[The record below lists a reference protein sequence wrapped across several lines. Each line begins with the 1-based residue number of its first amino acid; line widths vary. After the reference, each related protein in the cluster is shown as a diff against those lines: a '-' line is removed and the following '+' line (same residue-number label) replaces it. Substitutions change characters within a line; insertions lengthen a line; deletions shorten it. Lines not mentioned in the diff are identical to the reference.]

1 MGTTVMY
8 TRELQ
13 KKDFNEFYPLL
24 LKAFAERGFVDTSF
38 DREQVNVEAR
48 RCMIALD
55 HSVIG
60 LFADDVLKGFAIIM
74 YGQEIYNKDRYVQI
88 DMIHTDTDYRRDIHL
103 QRLIEQIKVLAK
115 KNECNKI
122 KLNNKGLQSE
132 QSVKDL
138 LYIHNQ
144 FFQTDQIW
152 EAEL

>member
-1 MGTTVMY
+1 MY

-13 KKDFNEFYPLL
+13 KKDFNEFYELL
-24 LKAFAERGFVDTSF
+24 LKAFAEKGYMDTSF

-48 RCMIALD
+48 RCIIALD

-60 LFADDVLKGFAIIM
+60 LFDNDILKGFATIM
-74 YGQEIYNKDRYVQI
+74 YAQEVYNKDRYVQI
-88 DMIHTDTDYRRDIHL
+88 DMIHTDVDYRRDIHL

-115 KNECNKI
+115 QNNCSRI
-122 KLNNKGLQSE
+122 KLNNKGMQSD

-152 EAEL
+152 ETEL

>member
-1 MGTTVMY
+1 MY

-13 KKDFNEFYPLL
+13 KKDFNAFYELL
-24 LKAFAERGFVDTSF
+24 LKSFAEKGLIDISF

-48 RCMIALD
+48 RCIVALD

-60 LFADDVLKGFAIIM
+60 LFDNDILKGFAIIM
-74 YGQEIYNKDRYVQI
+74 YAQEVYNKDQYIQI
-88 DMIHTDTDYRRDIHL
+88 DMIHTDVEYRRDIHL

-115 KNECNKI
+115 QNNCSKI
-122 KLNNKGLQSE
+122 KITNKNLQSD
-132 QSVKDL
+132 QSVKDM

-152 EAEL
+152 EVEL

>member
-1 MGTTVMY
+1 MY
-8 TRELQ
+8 TRELE
-13 KKDFNEFYPLL
+13 KKDFNPFYELL
-24 LKAFAERGFVDTSF
+24 LKAFAEKGYIDTSF

-48 RCMIALD
+48 RCLIALD

-60 LFADDVLKGFAIIM
+60 LYDNDILKGFAIM
-74 YGQEIYNKDRYVQI
+74 MFGKEVYNKDHYVQI
-88 DMIHTDTDYRRDIHL
+88 DMIHTDVDYRRDIHL
-103 QRLIEQIKVLAK
+103 QRLIEQIKVIAK
-115 KNECNKI
+115 KNNCVKI
-122 KLNNKGLQSE
+122 KLNNKGMQSD